1 MAFPS
6 HGLTHRP
13 TVTGTRGM
21 VASAHPLAS
30 LAGAR
35 ILLQGG
41 NAFDATVAVAST
53 LNVVEPY
60 MSGIAGNGYLVMY
73 SAKEQTRRVL
83 DYMGTSPYEA
93 EPDAYSA
100 PRANQV
106 GIRSGM
112 VPGACGGWLTLLE
125 QYGSMDLADIFKPA
139 IELAENGYA
148 VTVKNAF
155 FMEGAAPNFSPTA
168 KKVIMTRGRTPLARR
183 SSRAKGSCANLPT
196 GD

>member
-41 NAFDATVAVAST
+41 NAFDAVVAVAST

-60 MSGIAGNGYLVMY
+60 MSGIAGNGYLIMY
-73 SAKEQTRRVL
+73 STEEQTRRVL

-93 EPDAYSA
+93 ELDAYSA

-112 VPGACGGWLTLLE
+112 VPGACGGWLALLE
-125 QYGSMDLADIFKPA
+125 RYGSMDLVDIFKPA

-148 VTVKNAF
+148 VTVKKRF
-155 FMEGAAPNFSPTA
+155 FYGGCGAQFFAD
-168 KKVIMTRGRTPLARR
+168 R
-183 SSRAKGSCANLPT
+183 
-196 GD
+196 